1 MVICFFFLFIIPIKD
16 VIAKSLAPWKR
27 REQTSVSHGSNR
39 LEAAPQSA
47 KAFWVTPNTVY
58 RIRQKAE
65 GEQKAEQNFETTQ
78 NNFPK
83 NTKDDSTLFISV
95 VSFVQFSKPE
105 NENNSNDIPRPAA
118 MLSCKSLGRIYDPIR
133 VAHYRRHS
141 REQPYAGLT
150 SRNGHRNYFHLM
162 IALISC
168 PLFGPTSCTRWHQP
182 SIDRNSAIS
191 HSSHWLCSRSL

>member
-1 MVICFFFLFIIPIKD
+1 MALF
-16 VIAKSLAPWKR
+16 
-27 REQTSVSHGSNR
+27 
-39 LEAAPQSA
+39 
-47 KAFWVTPNTVY
+47 
-58 RIRQKAE
+58 
-65 GEQKAEQNFETTQ
+65 
-78 NNFPK
+78 
-83 NTKDDSTLFISV
+83 FISV

-118 MLSCKSLGRIYDPIR
+118 MLSCKSLGRIYAPIR

-168 PLFGPTSCTRWHQP
+168 FILQSSQKEKQQQQTKLKGNMAAQLRVRRAQP
-182 SIDRNSAIS
+182 NR
-191 HSSHWLCSRSL
+191 SRG